1 MGLLSNFLLYL
12 KIHEILMAIDIVD
25 LNIIIYLL

>member
-12 KIHEILMAIDIVD
+12 KIDEILIATDIVD
-25 LNIIIYLL
+25 LNIIIHLL